1 MLENI
6 IDMLVIEALVKFIDG
21 LEDSK
26 ADKISYSAELKR
38 SDKKYKIKIS
48 LWDITDNVPE
58 EAEEGVDYDDW
69 NRMETILLFVIMRSD
84 VV

>member
-6 IDMLVIEALVKFIDG
+6 IDMLVIEALEKFIDG
-21 LEDSK
+21 LEDSN

-58 EAEEGVDYDDW
+58 EAEEGVDYDD
-69 NRMETILLFVIMRSD
+69 
-84 VV
+84 